1 MPGLLHRLRQRGAR
15 WLLIG
20 LLLGGV
26 AQAAE
31 GPDLALPEMGQ
42 PANQAMTPAEERR
55 LGRQIMS
62 EVRRKLPVMDD
73 PLINHYVRDIG
84 GRIASFAGAGRAFE
98 FFTINRD
105 QINAFAMPG
114 GYIGIYTG
122 LLTETQ
128 SESEFASV
136 VAHEIAHVT
145 QRHIARQRLRAE
157 SVNLRTTAMML
168 AGLVIATQNPEAGQA
183 AIMGGAAAGVQSRL
197 NFSREFERE
206 ADRIGLQALA
216 AAGFRPE
223 AMAEFFERLQRANRY
238 RGEPLPFLSTHPLTK
253 ARISRARERADS
265 LPRRNTFESPAYP
278 FVRARA
284 MVLAAANPDQA
295 IARFDKQIES
305 QGQSAARTY
314 GRAVALIEAGR
325 GDEAIEPLKQLID
338 SEGEY
343 SIFYTTLA
351 EAHLAEDQAGQA
363 LTVLDNGL
371 SLYPGDY
378 ALRYTRIEALLAD
391 GKGREALRTA
401 DDAKRDFPSDVQLLD
416 LRARAAQA
424 GGDRAQQAITTA
436 EYYAAL
442 GNLRGALRQLDRIL
456 GSASVSTYQRS
467 RAEALRE
474 RWQQRLQRQQG

>member
-1 MPGLLHRLRQRGAR
+1 MPRSLHQLLQRAA
-15 WLLIG
+15 LLILIG
-20 LLLGGV
+20 AALCGV
-26 AQAAE
+26 ARGNQDL
-31 GPDLALPEMGQ
+31 DLALPEMGE

-62 EVRRKLPVMDD
+62 EVRRKLPIMDD

-84 GRIASFAGAGRAFE
+84 GRIASYAGAGRAFE
-98 FFTINRD
+98 FFTINNG

-114 GYIGIYTG
+114 GYIGMYTG

-136 VAHEIAHVT
+136 IAHEIAHVT

-157 SVNLRTTAMML
+157 GVNLRTTAMML

-206 ADRIGLQALA
+206 ADRVGLQALA
-216 AAGFRPE
+216 EAGFRPE
-223 AMAEFFERLQRANRY
+223 AMADFFERLQRANRY

-253 ARISRARERADS
+253 ERITRARERAQS
-265 LPRRNTFESPAYP
+265 LPRRNRFESPAYP

-284 MVLAAANPDQA
+284 IALTSNNPDQA
-295 IARFDKQIES
+295 IASFDKQIES
-305 QGQSAARTY
+305 QGRTPARTY

-325 GDEAIEPLKQLID
+325 GEQAIEPLEQLID

-343 SIFYTTLA
+343 SVFYTTLA
-351 EAHLAEDQAGQA
+351 EAHLAEDRSTKA
-363 LTVLDNGL
+363 LDVLDNGL

-378 ALRYTRIEALLAD
+378 ALRYTRIKALLA
-391 GKGREALRTA
+391 GGQTTQALRAA

-416 LRARAAQA
+416 LRARVAQA
-424 GGDRAQQAITTA
+424 GGDRAKQAISTA

-456 GSASVSTYQRS
+456 DSATVSTYQRS

-474 RWQQRLQRQQG
+474 RWQRRLEQDR